1 MTSRL
6 AEVKK
11 ILEER
16 DHRKWNPDYEV
27 LYRHIYKLYRRKKWR
42 CLYETMMWVLAM
54 EEAYESGELDEEDER
69 RQEEIEEWRDRQSEE
84 RRWH

>member
-27 LYRHIYKLYRRKKWR
+27 LYRDIYKLYRRKKWR
-42 CLYETMMWVLAM
+42 SLYETMMWVLAM

>member
-27 LYRHIYKLYRRKKWR
+27 LYRDIYKLYRRKKWQN
-42 CLYETMMWVLAM
+42 LYETMMWVLAM

-69 RQEEIEEWRDRQSEE
+69 RQEEIEEWRDRMAEE
-84 RRWH
+84 KRWH